1 MNVIASVTA
10 VLALGLGLAA
20 GASAQNPNTRNSASP
35 APSRQRGPADDVR
48 EFVQAAGESGQAEVA
63 FARMAQQKSQHGTVR
78 ELAARLE
85 REHKAANQELMTL
98 AKAKRVEMP
107 GLSTPSRVSQ
117 RKLED
122 LSGAAFDREY
132 IGMMVKGHDASI
144 ARFSAAVK
152 NEDADVRAF
161 AVKTLPT
168 LRAHMEAVERARK
181 AIGGTDPPK

>member
-1 MNVIASVTA
+1 MNVSRAPR
-10 VLALGLGLAA
+10 
-20 GASAQNPNTRNSASP
+20 QCWPSASGWPPVP
-35 APSRQRGPADDVR
+35 APRIPTRKIQRHQRHPVQRGSADDVR
-48 EFVQAAGESGQAEVA
+48 EFIQAAGESGQAEVA
-63 FARMAQQKSQHGTVR
+63 FAGMAQQKSQHGTVR

-107 GLSTPSRVSQ
+107 GLSTQSRVSQ

-152 NEDADVRAF
+152 SEDADVRAF